1 MLYLCETDEA
11 KEKAKK
17 NSFVYFMSLSNV
29 SLLWIF
35 LKLIHF
41 YSSIHPS
48 THHQL
53 SIMSTY
59 PIYRLSI
66 CSFISHLCSKLSVY
80 LSINYLPIYPSAI
93 GQLSI
98 YPFIHKSSSIYS
110 SIKLGINYLS
120 CTYPSITI
128 YPSIKYLS
136 SYIPKPAVVQSDSLW
151 SH

>member
-29 SLLWIF
+29 TLLWIL
-35 LKLIHF
+35 LKLINF

-53 SIMSTY
+53 SIISTY

-66 CSFISHLCSKLSVY
+66 CSFISHLCSKLPIY

-110 SIKLGINYLS
+110 SIKLGISYLS

-136 SYIPKPAVVQSDSLW
+136 SYIPIPAVVQSDSLW